1 MTSSIVKYSVERFFL
16 VKTFWLKKK
25 FPNQL
30 QMIQKV
36 KKTVAGQIRSAG
48 RSGRPTD
55 RQNRRPFF
63 TFWIIKSR
71 FGKRIFQP
79 KFFTFHDL
87 KLSRGKKTVFAGRI
101 QPKYWRL
108 LLLL

>member
-1 MTSSIVKYSVERFFL
+1 MVKFSSPDRPVGKIGDRFFHVL
-16 VKTFWLKKK
+16 DHLELKK
-25 FPNQL
+25 L
-30 QMIQKV
+30 

-48 RSGRPTD
+48 RSGWPTD

-79 KFFTFHDL
+79 KFLTEKF
-87 KLSRGKKTVFAGRI
+87 
-101 QPKYWRL
+101 QN
-108 LLLL
+108 